1 MNPAFLV
8 DAAVGMGGLGHT
20 GGDQK
25 RCISSWNWVAA
36 GCITI
41 FVEQRTENEAWET
54 YLVPGEAAETW
65 EYPCIKLLG
74 QGVRFPPTDSLI

>member
-25 RCISSWNWVAA
+25 RCISS
-36 GCITI
+36 
-41 FVEQRTENEAWET
+41 
-54 YLVPGEAAETW
+54 
-65 EYPCIKLLG
+65 
-74 QGVRFPPTDSLI
+74 